1 MLGKGIRKA
10 LCCYID
16 VSCTCLLNTECIL
29 AFSYKSIGGIKK
41 KKQCSKII
49 KDTERFASNRVMKW
63 RRALQHGGGEKKLEE
78 CHGVGERGELFTAF
92 WDTGIKLDDIKS
104 TETRK
109 EV

>member
-1 MLGKGIRKA
+1 
-10 LCCYID
+10 
-16 VSCTCLLNTECIL
+16 
-29 AFSYKSIGGIKK
+29 
-41 KKQCSKII
+41 
-49 KDTERFASNRVMKW
+49 MKW
-63 RRALQHGGGEKKLEE
+63 RRALQHGGAQKKLEE

>member
-1 MLGKGIRKA
+1 MHLPVEYRMHFGLQLQKYRR
-10 LCCYID
+10 Y
-16 VSCTCLLNTECIL
+16 
-29 AFSYKSIGGIKK
+29 KK

-49 KDTERFASNRVMKW
+49 KGTERFASNRVMKW

-92 WDTGIKLDDIKS
+92 WDTGIKLNDIKS